1 MSRLILV
8 VANETVESDVL
19 HETVCYLARNPPAE
33 VVVVAPALNSRLR
46 HWLSDEDAA
55 REAAERRLSGC
66 LERLES
72 AGIEARGW
80 VGDADP
86 LQAIADVMRVFTPD
100 EVVITT
106 HPRGRSH
113 WLAGDLI
120 ERVRARYPQP
130 VLHVVSDPRPI
141 RTTARAA

>member
-19 HETVCYLARNPPAE
+19 HETVYFLAHNPPGE
-33 VVVVAPALNSRLR
+33 VIVVAPALNSRLR
-46 HWLSDEDAA
+46 YWLSDEDRA
-55 REAAERRLSGC
+55 REEAEARLRRC
-66 LERLES
+66 LDRLED

-86 LQAIADVMRVFTPD
+86 MQAVADIMHVFAPD
-100 EVVITT
+100 EIVIAT

-113 WLAGDLI
+113 WLAENLV
-120 ERVRARYPQP
+120 ERVRARYPRP
-130 VLHVVSDPRPI
+130 VLHLVADPLIPQR
-141 RTTARAA
+141 AMRAA